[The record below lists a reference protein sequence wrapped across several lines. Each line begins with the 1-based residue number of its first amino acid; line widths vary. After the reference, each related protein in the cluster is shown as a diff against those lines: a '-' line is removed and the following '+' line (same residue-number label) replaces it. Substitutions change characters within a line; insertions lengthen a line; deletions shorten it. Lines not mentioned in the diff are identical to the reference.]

1 VLFFLCWVV
10 ELEQKICDC
19 GWVWGF
25 IGVWGIRM
33 VGLLELNL
41 ILKTEILLSRKL
53 ALEHETLPFG

>member
-1 VLFFLCWVV
+1 V